1 VNTFWQGLVE
11 AVRLILHGDAATF
24 QALFLSLQ
32 VTLYALLVS
41 SLLGFPFGIWLAFSK
56 FRMKRLAM
64 NVIFTFMGF
73 PPVVA
78 GLLVYLLL
86 SRSGPLGYMQ
96 LLFTPT
102 AMICAQIILA
112 LPVIIGLTY
121 LGIQAV
127 NPSVWE
133 LAYTLGATRWQAG
146 WMLFRES
153 RHAILGALITAF
165 GAAISEVGA
174 AMLVGGNIEGFTR
187 SLTTSLMLETRQGN
201 FARALALG
209 LILLFVSFVVNTFL
223 VLYNQTQGIKHHAR
237 SLD

>member
-1 VNTFWQGLVE
+1 LNTFWQGLVE
-11 AVRLILHGDAATF
+11 AVRLILHGDPPTF
-24 QALFLSLQ
+24 QALFLSLK
-32 VTLYALLVS
+32 VTLYALVIS
-41 SLLGFPFGIWLAFSK
+41 SLIGFPLGIWLAFSK
-56 FRMKRLAM
+56 FKLKRLVM
-64 NVIFTFMGF
+64 NVIYTFMGF

-86 SRSGPLGYMQ
+86 SRSGPFGYLE
-96 LLFTPT
+96 LLFSPT

-112 LPVIIGLTY
+112 LPVITCLTY

-127 NPSVWE
+127 DPAVSE
-133 LAYTLGATRWQAG
+133 LAFTLGATRWQSG

-209 LILLFVSFVVNTFL
+209 LILLTVSFFVNAFL

>member
-1 VNTFWQGLVE
+1 MNTFWQGLAE
-11 AVRLILHGDAATF
+11 AIRLILHGDAATF

-41 SLLGFPFGIWLAFSK
+41 SLLGFPLGIWLAFSK
-56 FRMKRLAM
+56 FRMKRLVM
-64 NVIFTFMGF
+64 NLIFTFMGF

-127 NPSVWE
+127 NHSVWE

-209 LILLFVSFVVNTFL
+209 LILLFVSFIVNTVL
-223 VLYNQTQGIKHHAR
+223 VLYNQTQGMKHHAR

>member
-1 VNTFWQGLVE
+1 MNAFWQGLNE
-11 AVRLILHGDAATF
+11 AIVMILRGDSATYE
-24 QALFLSLQ
+24 ALFLSLQ
-32 VTLYALLVS
+32 VTVYALFVS
-41 SLLGFPFGIWLAFSK
+41 SAIGFPLGIWLAFSRFK
-56 FRMKRLAM
+56 FKRLVM
-64 NVIFTFMGF
+64 NLIFTFMGF

-78 GLLVYLLL
+78 GLLVYLML
-86 SRSGPLGYMQ
+86 SRSGPLGYLQ

-102 AMICAQIILA
+102 AMVLAQILLA

-127 NPSVWE
+127 DTSVWE

-201 FARALALG
+201 FSRALALG
-209 LILLFVSFVVNTFL
+209 LILLLVSFFVNAFL

-237 SLD
+237 ALD